1 MTGEGRDGA
10 VTMRTAVATRTAFVT
25 RSARPRRTQART
37 QATTHALLRKDIR
50 LASMLLS
57 AQLSVHHRCFALAP
71 THVRTY
77 AFCTYACAWAQG
89 QNKKGRSERTQ
100 TQKRLKKEE
109 RTHKTGR
116 QGDRE
121 TGRQEDSRRDR
132 QSTATHKARR
142 RRKRKKK
149 EAWSLTGTQQICWL
163 RRTLSG
169 CRIVS
174 MCCDISSSANT
185 PCVFQEGD
193 EGVRVCGWGEGE

>member
-1 MTGEGRDGA
+1 MHTGTHTGNNTRPSEEGQKVSEHA
-10 VTMRTAVATRTAFVT
+10 AQCSIKRT
-25 RSARPRRTQART
+25 PP
-37 QATTHALLRKDIR
+37 LLR
-50 LASMLLS
+50 ASSHARAHLCVLHIC
-57 AQLSVHHRCFALAP
+57 LRVGE
-71 THVRTY
+71 
-77 AFCTYACAWAQG
+77 G